1 MVLNDTRLFVILIIS
16 ILMININ
23 YVISWDVA
31 VTIGRE
37 IHFFSS
43 DGTLVRKL
51 TNQNA
56 TSFSSITYD
65 DASHNIYLS
74 DKKSKNGSIFVNN
87 LQSNKN
93 DMTTLF
99 TKKNGS
105 YIMGMIYDPLSKSLF
120 WTNGKE
126 RAIFRFPV
134 GTNVTLAKPEM
145 VLNLTGEIPRGLTI
159 DLCSRR
165 LYWTNTNK
173 SSSSIS
179 SSNIDGTNR
188 TVIIND
194 LYEPVAVAID
204 HRSAKLYWLDDVE
217 GIHYKVEKSNLDGTN
232 RETLVYQR
240 HQQPF
245 HIAIGRDKVYWTDW
259 VYGGIWCI
267 EKNMKLKDS
276 PRLWKSFESQNIE
289 GHPTGLVA
297 HDNAGNVD
305 CIMMTKAAENNNLMN
320 EKKNTDYNQ
329 YDASDISIKENN
341 STSKL
346 LKLCLN
352 GGYYNEAKK
361 ACQCTQGYNGLHC
374 EQSLCQNYCLHGECK
389 VSANNTVQCDCVPE
403 YSGIRCEKYICSDYC
418 LNGGNCSVRQGEPFC
433 SCQFSQGHRCEETN
447 DITTIC
453 AAICATQIYQL
464 NMSYINFCRCSE
476 RNSTN
481 QEYNIFDYDSWV
493 NLLITIFS
501 IIVGILTIIVIILS
515 YFVNKYRRRPRVKK
529 RFVVS
534 KSGITPLTSRPQLPD
549 DHCEI
554 MIENCCNMN
563 ICETPCFEPKLRSP
577 QLNTKKKED
586 KNCLL
591 DHVDGNNA
599 C

>member
-1 MVLNDTRLFVILIIS
+1 MILDDTRLFVILIIS

-23 YVISWDVA
+23 HVISWDVA
-31 VTIGRE
+31 VTIGQE
-37 IHFFSS
+37 IDFFLS
-43 DGTLVRKL
+43 DGTLIRNV
-51 TNQNA
+51 TNRNA

-65 DASHNIYLS
+65 DASHNVYLG
-74 DKKSKNGSIFVNN
+74 DRRSKNGSIFVYN

-99 TKKNGS
+99 INENRS
-105 YIMGMIYDPLSKSLF
+105 HIMGIIYDPVSKSLF
-120 WTNGKE
+120 WTDDKE
-126 RAIFRFPV
+126 RAIFKFPV
-134 GTNVTLAKPEM
+134 GTNITSVKPEM
-145 VLNLTGEIPRGLTI
+145 VLNLTDEIPRGLTI
-159 DLCSRR
+159 DLCSRH

-173 SSSSIS
+173 SNSSIS
-179 SSNIDGTNR
+179 RSNIDGTNR
-188 TVIIND
+188 TIIIDKN

-217 GIHYKVEKSNLDGTN
+217 GVHFKVEKSNLDGTN
-232 RETLVYQR
+232 RERLVYER
-240 HQQPF
+240 HQQPV
-245 HIAIGRDKVYWTDW
+245 HIAVGRDKVYWTDW
-259 VYGGIWCI
+259 TYEGIWCI
-267 EKNMKLKDS
+267 EKDMTVKNS
-276 PRLWKSFESQNIE
+276 PRLWKSFENMDS
-289 GHPTGLVA
+289 HPTGLVA
-297 HDNAGNVD
+297 RDNAENVD

-320 EKKNTDYNQ
+320 EKKNTDYNR
-329 YDASDISIKENN
+329 YDALNVNIKENN

-361 ACQCTQGYNGLHC
+361 ACQCTQRYNGLYC
-374 EQSLCQNYCLHGECK
+374 ERSLCENYCLHGECK
-389 VSANNTVQCDCVPE
+389 VSSNNEVQCDCAPE
-403 YSGIRCEKYICSDYC
+403 YSGIRCEKHICSDYC

-433 SCQFSQGHRCEETN
+433 SCPFSQGRRCEETN
-447 DITTIC
+447 DITAIC
-453 AAICATQIYQL
+453 AIVCATQIHQL
-464 NMSYINFCRCSE
+464 NVSYINFCSCSE
-476 RNSTN
+476 RNFTN
-481 QEYNIFDYDSWV
+481 PEYNTFGYDSWV
-493 NLLITIFS
+493 NLLITIFA
-501 IIVGILTIIVIILS
+501 IVVGILIIIVIVLS

-534 KSGITPLTSRPQLPD
+534 KAGITPLTSRPQLPD

-577 QLNTKKKED
+577 QLSTKKKED

-591 DHVDGNNA
+591 DNMDGNNA